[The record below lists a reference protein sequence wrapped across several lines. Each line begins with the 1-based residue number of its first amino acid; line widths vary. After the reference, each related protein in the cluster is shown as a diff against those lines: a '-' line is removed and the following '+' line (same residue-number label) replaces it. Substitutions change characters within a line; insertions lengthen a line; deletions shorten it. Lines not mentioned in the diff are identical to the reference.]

1 MAERNVNQ
9 RIIDDIASRTIMPYL
24 LYSYHR
30 LTTSAMKYL
39 SMANQFRETI
49 AEDDEACQLGV
60 HHLMAVFLYKPW
72 VHEKDLNRQGFDRL
86 KWSNAFL
93 LAYIL

>member
-24 LYSYHR
+24 LYSSHR

-39 SMANQFRETI
+39 SMANQLRETI
-49 AEDDEACQLGV
+49 AEGDEHA
-60 HHLMAVFLYKPW
+60 
-72 VHEKDLNRQGFDRL
+72 
-86 KWSNAFL
+86 S
-93 LAYIL
+93 